1 MHIPLLTVDTNKFNI
16 KPNEIINSVLGWVGL
31 RRKDRNFIIKIT
43 LHMLVN
49 QYNQKYDSQKMILRH
64 IQSWL
69 YIYFSI
75 KESF

>member
-1 MHIPLLTVDTNKFNI
+1 
-16 KPNEIINSVLGWVGL
+16 
-31 RRKDRNFIIKIT
+31 
-43 LHMLVN
+43 MLVN

-75 KESF
+75 KESFYSLNMRDGSIIVILWTKLTNRIHIQEPT